1 MAKGVP
7 MPELPEVETI
17 ARELEPE
24 LMGKKFIGIEVYDPK
39 LSLKRKQI
47 LSDSRV
53 TSVTRIGKQVV
64 ITCSQKN
71 RLFMHMG
78 FHLRMS
84 GRLFWSEQ
92 SLVVPKVLYK
102 ESATW
107 QGGAST
113 GHVRAR
119 LVFNKGELTFV
130 DPRRFG
136 TILLSESES
145 VFLTKGID
153 PIKDAFSFDSFL
165 RLLGNSSQPIK
176 TWLLR
181 QDKVI
186 GIGNIYACE
195 MLFLSSIH
203 PERKVSSL
211 TPKEQKKLYQV
222 IPKVL
227 SQAIKNC
234 GTTFSD
240 FQGAHGDIGS
250 YQRYLKTYDREGLP
264 CKACKEPILRMIQAQ
279 RSTYYCRT
287 CQR

>member
-1 MAKGVP
+1 

-24 LMGKKFIGIEVYDPK
+24 LLGKKFFGIEVYDPK
-39 LSLKRKQI
+39 LRLNKKQL
-47 LSDSRV
+47 LSDTKV

-64 ITCSQKN
+64 ISFTEKN
-71 RLFMHMG
+71 RRAMHMG

-84 GRLFWSEQ
+84 GRLFWKEQ
-92 SLVVPKVLYK
+92 TLIVPDALYK
-102 ESATW
+102 ESSKW
-107 QGGAST
+107 SGGAST

-119 LVFNKGELTFV
+119 LVFNTGELTFI

-136 TILLSESES
+136 TILLSDSDS
-145 VFLTKGID
+145 AFSTKGID
-153 PIKDAFSFDSFL
+153 PVKGAFSFEVFQM
-165 RLLGNSSQPIK
+165 LLGTSAQPIK

-211 TPKEQKKLYQV
+211 TLKEQKKLYQV

-227 SQAIKNC
+227 KQAIKNC

-250 YQRYLKTYDREGLP
+250 YQRFLKTYDREGLP
-264 CKACKEPILRMIQAQ
+264 CKTCKEPILRMIQAQ
-279 RSTYYCRT
+279 RSTYYCRN